1 MSIFDEFDANFD
13 TAGLAKDA
21 AEAAKNGNAR
31 REVPHG
37 TYEVEINKL
46 ELGKSKKGDPMFSCW
61 FKILTGEYKGSMI
74 FLNQIVTQGF
84 QIGIVDEF
92 LRSLM
97 SEMDAPIPVQF
108 QTYNQYNNLILDIME
123 AIDGNFEYALE
134 YGENK
139 KGFSTFKITEVYALV
154 DED

>member
-21 AEAAKNGNAR
+21 AEAAKNGNTR

-61 FKILTGEYKGSMI
+61 FKILAGEYKGSLI
-74 FLNQIVTQGF
+74 FMNQIVTQGF
-84 QIGIVDEF
+84 QILCLPSAAPE
-92 LRSLM
+92 LRFRRR
-97 SEMDAPIPVQF
+97 EQRYRKDRHPCGWRVRGK
-108 QTYNQYNNLILDIME
+108 E
-123 AIDGNFEYALE
+123 
-134 YGENK
+134 
-139 KGFSTFKITEVYALV
+139 
-154 DED
+154 

>member
-21 AEAAKNGNAR
+21 AEAAKNGNTR
-31 REVPHG
+31 REVPHD

-61 FKILTGEYKGSMI
+61 FKILAGEYKGSLI
-74 FLNQIVTQGF
+74 FMN

-108 QTYNQYNNLILDIME
+108 QTYNQYNNLIMDIME
-123 AIDGNFEYALE
+123 AIDGNYEYSLE

-139 KGFSTFKITEVYALV
+139 KGFNTFKIKETYVL
-154 DED
+154 ED